1 VRGGVREALTAFDGA
16 MRLTD
21 TELPPEALE
30 ACKKVGAVIKKAL
43 NQVKEALGT
52 ATAALQ
58 AEAVGQLSKLAGK
71 ALGGGGG
78 GGGAAACGA
87 LTALVQPC
95 NDLFADVMK
104 GAAAEM
110 EVSKTLPP
118 RHLSA
123 LNHFNFL
130 YHRRVV
136 LYHRSGKTQLKKG
149 SPVTTAKAK

>member
-1 VRGGVREALTAFDGA
+1 MG
-16 MRLTD
+16 RLWCCGRHEQTG
-21 TELPPEALE
+21 PR
-30 ACKKVGAVIKKAL
+30 
-43 NQVKEALGT
+43 QR
-52 ATAALQ
+52 AA
-58 AEAVGQLSKLAGK
+58 EGKQLSAGDESSSSSTDEDDR
-71 ALGGGGG
+71 ANDAPQSLGSSSAPLGGGGG